1 MPMPPYP
8 VMCQTP
14 DCGNAAT
21 HKIASEWSDGVT
33 AELKT
38 YALCCEKC
46 VPEWFELA
54 MDRQR
59 VCHLT
64 DGESLGIPKVIE
76 RAV

>member
-1 MPMPPYP
+1 MMTKYP
-8 VMCQTP
+8 VVCQTLS
-14 DCGNAAT
+14 CGQLAT
-21 HKIASEWSDGVT
+21 FKIASEWSDGVT